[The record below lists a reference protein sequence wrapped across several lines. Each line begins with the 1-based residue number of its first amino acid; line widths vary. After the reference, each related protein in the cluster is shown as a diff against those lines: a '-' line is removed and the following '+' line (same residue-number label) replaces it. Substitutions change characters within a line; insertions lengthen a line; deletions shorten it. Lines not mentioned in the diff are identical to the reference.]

1 MVQPTD
7 TGSTVLRGGSVFQD
21 LRVPERLEDR
31 FGEGARVLLLVLD
44 VYGVHR
50 AYKNGNG
57 TGIRAQVP

>member
-1 MVQPTD
+1 M
-7 TGSTVLRGGSVFQD
+7 RGGSVFKD

-50 AYKNGNG
+50 AYRNGNG
-57 TGIRAQVP
+57 TGEGTRIP